1 MIAHGQQFGPYRV
14 ERLLGRGGMGEL
26 YEAVDET
33 GRRLALKV
41 LTHGIDDAQDRARFL
56 REGRL
61 AGSISHPHT
70 VYVYGTDEIEGV
82 PVIAMELA
90 TGGSLKDR
98 VRNEGPLAPAEAVDA
113 ILEVISG
120 LEAAAAGGVLHRDVK
135 PSNCFVDSE
144 GRVKVG
150 DFGLSISTL
159 AKADRDLTLAG
170 AFLGTPAFASPE
182 QLRSDD
188 LDVRSDIYSVG
199 ATLYYLLTGR
209 PPFEEENI
217 LRLASTGNP
226 EPTECLLPCRMALA
240 RLRPVRPRLTR
251 VPSPTLTHHPGYA
264 EWRPRWRVLPGFWR
278 EPAAPRRPRRRRS
291 GGQGSKLSRPT
302 DPSCQGRAGARPPA
316 ARRCCPTRADH
327 GRAAQ
332 RRACAGQA
340 RAA

>member
-1 MIAHGQQFGPYRV
+1 MGETGRCAGCGAEALPGLASSGLCPTCLLKLGLPDHTQTGDELPTNTAAGGASRGPRRMIAHGQQFGPYRV
-14 ERLLGRGGMGEL
+14 ERLLGRGGMGEV
-26 YEAVDET
+26 YEAVDEA

-41 LTHGIDDAQDRARFL
+41 ITHGIDDPNDRARFL

-61 AGSISHPHT
+61 AASISHPHT
-70 VYVYGTDEIEGV
+70 VYIYGTDEIEGV

-90 TGGSLKDR
+90 AGGSLKDR

-159 AKADRDLTLAG
+159 AKADRDLTLTG

-182 QLRSDD
+182 QVRSDD

-209 PPFEEENI
+209 PPFEEANT
-217 LRLASTGNP
+217 LRLAALIAQ
-226 EPTECLLPCRMALA
+226 EPPRALGSSGPM
-240 RLRPVRPRLTR
+240 LRPDSPR
-251 VPSPTLTHHPGYA
+251 S
-264 EWRPRWRVLPGFWR
+264 
-278 EPAAPRRPRRRRS
+278 
-291 GGQGSKLSRPT
+291 
-302 DPSCQGRAGARPPA
+302 
-316 ARRCCPTRADH
+316 
-327 GRAAQ
+327 
-332 RRACAGQA
+332 
-340 RAA
+340 